1 MRSLHVLV
9 AEDNP
14 LNQVMAVGALKRL
27 GHTGVVVDDGEKALR
42 ALAKQQFDVVL
53 MDIMMPNLDGLATLA
68 AIRANEKS
76 SQRHLPVV
84 MATAHDLPGDRE
96 RLIEAGADGYVAK
109 PVTASA
115 LQAELERVL
124 GSTRRIHQ

>member
-27 GHTGVVVDDGEKALR
+27 GHTGVVV
-42 ALAKQQFDVVL
+42 
-53 MDIMMPNLDGLATLA
+53 DIMMPNLDGLATLA

-124 GSTRRIHQ
+124 GSTERIRQ